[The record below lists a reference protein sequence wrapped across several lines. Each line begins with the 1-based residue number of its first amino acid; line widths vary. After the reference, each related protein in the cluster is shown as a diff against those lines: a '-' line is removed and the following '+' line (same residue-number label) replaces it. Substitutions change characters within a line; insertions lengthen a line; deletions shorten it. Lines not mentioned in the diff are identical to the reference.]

1 MQHPERW
8 WHRFHYEDWVARE
21 GLELIRGHQVDN
33 VFTVP
38 LRHWPRTDGY
48 AVHIELDG
56 SGERAAAYVQEIPPT
71 KKLNPMRHVYEELVF
86 VLSGRG
92 STSVWYDEDK
102 KRTFEWGAGSLFA
115 IPLNASYQ
123 HFNVS
128 GQEPARYI
136 ALTTAP
142 TMMNFIRNDDFI
154 FDNPF
159 RFTDRFDQEQDYFN
173 AEVKSRIYER
183 IPGVSGAGN
192 AYFANLWPDI
202 NMIFDRPKDETRKF
216 NPETDR
222 NISEGRTGY
231 QFELANGV
239 LGAHIWEAPGG
250 TFTSVHRHGPASHVL
265 WLAGEGYSILWPDGG
280 EDNKQKEDW
289 GPGTLIVPPVW
300 WWHGHNVTSRE
311 PGRYIAL
318 KMSSRKNMV
327 TRAHEFTTVSTR
339 LDPRG
344 QQISFADLPPETL
357 ADLKRIFL
365 EECAKKGTPVDP
377 RMEQVMGVAGP

>member
-1 MQHPERW
+1 MHDPERW
-8 WHRFHYEDWVARE
+8 WHRFHYEDWVASE

-33 VFTVP
+33 VFTVR
-38 LRHWPRTDGY
+38 LRYWPRTEGY
-48 AVHIELDG
+48 AVHIQLDG

-71 KKLNPMRHVYEELVF
+71 KKLNPQRHLYEELIY
-86 VLSGRG
+86 VLTGRG

-102 KRTFEWGAGSLFA
+102 KRTFEWGSGSLFA
-115 IPLNASYQ
+115 IPLNAYHQ

-128 GQEPARYI
+128 GTESARYL

-173 AEVKSRIYER
+173 AEVKSRVYER

-202 NMIFDRPKDETRKF
+202 NTVFERPRDETRKF

-222 NISEGRTGY
+222 NISEGRAGY
-231 QFELANGV
+231 QFELADGV

-265 WLAGEGYSILWPDGG
+265 WLKGEGYSILWPDGG
-280 EDNKQKEDW
+280 EHTKQKEDW
-289 GPGTLIVPPVW
+289 GPGTLIVPPLW
-300 WWHGHNVTSRE
+300 WWHGHNVTSLE
-311 PGRYIAL
+311 SARYIAL

-344 QQISFADLPPETL
+344 QQISFADLTPETL

-365 EECAKKGTPVDP
+365 DECAKKGTPVDP
-377 RMEQVMGVAGP
+377 RMQQVIGG